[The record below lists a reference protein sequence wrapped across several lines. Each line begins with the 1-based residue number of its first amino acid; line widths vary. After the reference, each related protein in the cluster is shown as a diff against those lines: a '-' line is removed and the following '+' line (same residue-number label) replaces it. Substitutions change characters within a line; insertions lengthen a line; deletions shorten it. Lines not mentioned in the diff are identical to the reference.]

1 MRQIRRYCLTRS
13 PQLCYADSQL
23 LILHRL
29 MQGVSYRI
37 TVTASV
43 RVSEARID
51 LYVLASPV
59 VILAILL
66 IMVVPNS
73 MDAIQVIANGTHT
86 GVK

>member
-1 MRQIRRYCLTRS
+1 
-13 PQLCYADSQL
+13 
-23 LILHRL
+23 
-29 MQGVSYRI
+29 MQGVSYRT

-73 MDAIQVIANGTHT
+73 MDVIQAIANETHT